1 MSESISNEVQFCEL
15 LADYREILGTIR
27 LIRDAAG
34 NESDDVNIADIN
46 HSMNLLARNM
56 EDANKRLDKL
66 YDIFNTVYF
75 QE

>member
-34 NESDDVNIADIN
+34 NEADEVNIADIN
-46 HSMNLLARNM
+46 YSMNMLARNM
-56 EDANKRLDKL
+56 EDANKKLDKL

>member
-1 MSESISNEVQFCEL
+1 MSEPISNEVQFCEL

-34 NESDDVNIADIN
+34 NESDEVNISDIN